1 MKLFRF
7 QGIDIRVDKLFLLMM
22 VFYAFASVLPQAI
35 IIFLVVFIHELAHT
49 IVARGHKVNVREIEL
64 FPFGG
69 VAKLDF
75 MDVDSDEE
83 IRIALA
89 GPLAN
94 FFMAAIGLLA
104 QFYIESEYWLPFFIR
119 LNIIMGMFNLIPILP
134 LDGGRIY
141 RAWYAKSVGVFAAT
155 KKAAYQ
161 GKLLAVFVILVAVSG
176 LYLRLWDLNAV
187 TMAGFLFYSANE
199 QDKTASF
206 HFIRYLLKKKEIIAR
221 EKIQQLKPYYV
232 RENTLIGEVLAYL
245 HPNSYNIFH
254 VFDQSGKQ
262 INTVSE
268 EKLIEEYFKNGDKKL
283 MKDIY

>member
-1 MKLFRF
+1 MKLFQY
-7 QGIDIRVDKLFLLMM
+7 QGIDVKVDRLFLLMM
-22 VFYAFASVLPQAI
+22 VFYGFAKVLPQAV

-49 IVARGHKVNVREIEL
+49 IVARGYKVYIKEIEL

-75 MDVDSDEE
+75 LDVDSNEE

-94 FFMAAIGLLA
+94 FFMAGLGLA
-104 QFYIESEYWLPFFIR
+104 AQYYYNTDYWLPFFIR
-119 LNIIMGMFNLIPILP
+119 LNIIMGLFNLIPVLP

-141 RAWYAKSVGVFAAT
+141 RAWHARSVGVFAAT

-161 GKLLAVFVILVAVSG
+161 GKLMAVLVLLVTASG
-176 LYLRLWDLNAV
+176 LYLKLWDLNAV
-187 TMAGFLFYSANE
+187 TMACFLFYSAGE

-206 HFIRYLLKKKEIIAR
+206 HFIRYLLKKKEIISK

-232 RENTLIGEVLAYL
+232 RENTPIGEVLPHL
-245 HPNSYNIFH
+245 HPNTYNVFH
-254 VFDQSGKQ
+254 VFNQSGEQ
-262 INTVSE
+262 IKTVSE
-268 EKLIEEYFKNGDKKL
+268 EKLIEEYFKKGDQVL
-283 MKDIY
+283 IKDI